1 MIKWNRLKAGLLVGC
16 FFVLFLPACILLSDR
31 EYVANFP
38 QNRGINRLAVFLQR
52 WPVYRQLPGVSNLGD
67 DFIKKNTTFG
77 GPWVR
82 ASQINPRAVDVLDF
96 DDCEIGKI
104 LIKALERQGY
114 APFLAD
120 YQSLSDR
127 PTPVEEIMAKYQVM
141 DPGVDAFIFCFYA
154 PTLFFSD
161 PQSTP
166 KDHGKRPYSLQEV
179 VNILAPGNNRIIW
192 AGPLASQA
200 PRNSISHG
208 FIYLSMTLFRARDLQ
223 PLWMLADARVGGS
236 YRVDLPFCPPEPT
249 DQNYPA
255 DAAMIYRLMRDNL
268 NCRLRHIIPVA
279 F

>member
-1 MIKWNRLKAGLLVGC
+1 MIQWNRLKASLLVGW
-16 FFVLFLPACILLSDR
+16 FFVLLLPACTFLSDR

-52 WPVYRQLPGVSNLGD
+52 WPVNRQRSGISNLGD
-67 DFIKKNTTFG
+67 DFIKKNTIWD
-77 GPWVR
+77 GPWIR
-82 ASQINPRAVDVLDF
+82 AAQINPRAVDISDF

-161 PQSTP
+161 AQLTP
-166 KDHGKRPYSLQEV
+166 KDHRERPFSLQEV
-179 VNILAPGNNRIIW
+179 VEVLAPGRNRILW
-192 AGPLASQA
+192 GGPLASQA
-200 PRNSISHG
+200 PSNSISHA
-208 FIYLSMTLFRARDLQ
+208 FIYLSMTLLRARDWQ
-223 PLWMLADARVGGS
+223 PLWMLADARVGGGF
-236 YRVDLPFCPPEPT
+236 RVDLPMCLPAPT
-249 DQNYPA
+249 DQTYPT

-268 NCRLRHIIPVA
+268 NCRLRHIIPMA